1 MWRAFGEEVMC
12 QQCRAK
18 LGVKNRSVEIVG
30 LIAAGL
36 VAAVVSRDGA
46 SAIEDLIVY
55 LGVGGVVAWIAW
67 QFITPRLLS
76 AEEQDTDEQNRK

>member
-1 MWRAFGEEVMC
+1 MWRAFGGEVTC

-36 VAAVVSRDGA
+36 VAAVVSRNGA
-46 SAIEDLIVY
+46 SAVEDLIVY
-55 LGVGGVVAWIAW
+55 LGVGGVVAWVAW

-76 AEEQDTDEQNRK
+76 AEEQGADEQHRK

>member
-1 MWRAFGEEVMC
+1 MWRAFGEEVTC